1 MFSINKIFFIFSHY
15 SMIIK
20 KRLITLTVIAFL
32 FITFSISAQNEK
44 QELPLRL
51 TTLAHHIGIS
61 VNDVLAS
68 AEFYSK
74 VFGGDNVFGE
84 KEPALRYFIS
94 FQASD
99 PSVDAGDVAIGKIG
113 TAGSTGRTVPLIDH
127 YAIGAV
133 PHYGSAFREVLAEMD
148 VVTVAQASI
157 LFDNDN
163 IPVQVA
169 GAVDESMAAGEITPM
184 PSLYDG
190 PPLVQSSGFDHI
202 MLRVSNLDDSAAFYN
217 QVFGIEP
224 ESRTADTLWYSD
236 GEVRLGMRLTTTG
249 EEPGVDTYGVKIAPF
264 NRERLAGELE
274 ALGATIHPPQA
285 GDSSQLLRLSD
296 IDGLNLVL
304 VAD

>member
-1 MFSINKIFFIFSHY
+1 MNYLSNFLKKVSKI
-15 SMIIK
+15 
-20 KRLITLTVIAFL
+20 TVLVSSLFL
-32 FITFSISAQNEK
+32 PDALFAQPEE
-44 QELPLRL
+44 QALPLPL

-68 AEFYSK
+68 AEFYSR

-127 YAIGAV
+127 FAIGAV
-133 PHYGSAFREVLAEMD
+133 PHYGSAFREVLADMD

-190 PPLVQSSGFDHI
+190 PPLVQSTGFDHI
-202 MLRVSNLDDSAAFYN
+202 MLRVSNLDDSADFYRT
-217 QVFGIEP
+217 VFGIEP
-224 ESRTADTLWYSD
+224 ESRTADTLWYTD
-236 GEVRLGMRLTTTG
+236 GVVRLGMRLLSPG
-249 EEPGVDTYGVKIAPF
+249 EEPGVDSYGVKIAPF
-264 NRERLAGELE
+264 DRESLASELE
-274 ALGATIHPPQA
+274 VLGATILPAQA
-285 GDSSQLLRLSD
+285 GDSSLLLRVAD